1 MRLAVFGIRKFWTRS
16 ATYVSLL
23 IAVGL
28 IAFEFVVVGAT
39 ARSGSAAA
47 SGLDAATVTWLLT
60 FPGAFDAVLALSFEF
75 LAIVGLIYVA
85 TASGSEWTWGTLK
98 VAVTRGHPRWQY
110 TLSTFASLS
119 IILLVGLL
127 ITYAAGL
134 AAALIGSSIA
144 GISPGNPADP
154 TVLPSV
160 LVKLARSWIGLVSL
174 TSVAYVITMVAKSQM
189 AGIGAV
195 IGYFLVS
202 AIAPALLPDFVKE
215 IFKYLPFSVSGDAIG
230 LQGPPSTASTSG
242 IDPNVALLISIG
254 WLVACLAVACLSVER
269 AEVAG

>member
-1 MRLAVFGIRKFWTRS
+1 VRLAVFGIRKFWTRS

-23 IAVGL
+23 IAVGMVAL
-28 IAFEFVVVGAT
+28 EFVVVGAT
-39 ARSGSAAA
+39 ARGGT
-47 SGLDAATVTWLLT
+47 SGLTPATVTWLLT
-60 FPGAFDAVLALSFEF
+60 FPSAFDAVLALSFEF

-98 VAVTRGHPRWQY
+98 VAVARGHARWQY

-119 IILLVGLL
+119 VILLVGLL

-134 AAALIGSSIA
+134 AAALVGASIA

-154 TVLPSV
+154 AALPDV
-160 LVKLARSWIGLVSL
+160 LVKLARCWIGLLSL

-202 AIAPALLPDFVKE
+202 VIAPALLPDFVKE
-215 IFKYLPFSVSGDAIG
+215 IFKYLPFSVSADAIG
-230 LQGPPSTASTSG
+230 MQGPASDTASSASA
-242 IDPNVALLISIG
+242 IEPNMALLITIG
-254 WLVACLAVACLSVER
+254 WLVGCLAVACLSVER

>member
-1 MRLAVFGIRKFWTRS
+1 
-16 ATYVSLL
+16 L

-28 IAFEFVVVGAT
+28 ICLEFVSVGIA
-39 ARSGSAAA
+39 ARSGP
-47 SGLDAATVTWLLT
+47 SGLPAATVSWLLT
-60 FPGAFDAVLALSFEF
+60 FPDAFDGVLALSFEF

-85 TASGSEWTWGTLK
+85 TAAGSEWTWGTLK
-98 VAVTRGHPRWQY
+98 VAVTRGHPRWRY

-134 AAALIGSSIA
+134 AAALVGASIA

-154 TVLPSV
+154 AVLPDV
-160 LVKLARSWIGLVSL
+160 LVKLARCWIGLVSL
-174 TSVAYVITMVAKSQM
+174 TSVAYLITMVAKSQM

-202 AIAPALLPDFVKE
+202 IIAPALLPDFVKE
-215 IFKYLPFSVSGDAIG
+215 IFKYLPFSVSADAIG
-230 LQGPPSTASTSG
+230 LQGPRGTASAASVVE
-242 IDPNVALLISIG
+242 PNTALLITIG

-269 AEVAG
+269 AEVPG

>member
-1 MRLAVFGIRKFWTRS
+1 MKLAIFGIRKFWTRS

-23 IAVGL
+23 VAVVL
-28 IAFEFVVVGAT
+28 ICFEFVGIGISYHSTT
-39 ARSGSAAA
+39 AEERST
-47 SGLDAATVTWLLT
+47 LIWFLT
-60 FPGAFDAVLALSFEF
+60 FPGAFEAVLTLVFAFVAL
-75 LAIVGLIYVA
+75 IGLIYMA
-85 TASGSEWTWGTLK
+85 TAAGSEWTWGTLK

-134 AAALIGSSIA
+134 AAALVGASIA

-154 TVLPSV
+154 AVLPDV
-160 LVKLARSWIGLVSL
+160 LVKLARCWIGLLSL
-174 TSVAYVITMVAKSQM
+174 TSVAYLITMVAKSQM

-195 IGYFLVS
+195 IGYFMVS
-202 AIAPALLPDFVKE
+202 IIAPALLPDFVKE
-215 IFKYLPFSVSGDAIG
+215 IFKYLPFSISGDAIG
-230 LQGPPSTASTSG
+230 LQGPPGTASSASAVE
-242 IDPNVALLISIG
+242 PNMALLIAIG

-269 AEVAG
+269 AEVSG